1 VGLAQAGQSL
11 ALPESVVELD
21 LGLGE
26 VSAGAHHPCL
36 GLAGGQAYSAPGG
49 QLAMR
54 WKAADA
60 LKQQVPLLDYLQAQ
74 HWQPSRRISGG
85 RLMGLCPLHADCRPS
100 FLVNPS
106 KNLFYCYGCGRGGDV
121 IRFAELYHG
130 LRFGETVAHLQRWS
144 GVGSLLEHVRKFY
157 QVQLHRHPEAV
168 AYLHQRG
175 LHQPEV
181 IDQLQ
186 IGYAPGRC
194 LRREFMSLGYPLDY
208 LQQVGLVNAEGQ
220 DTFTHRIVFPL
231 AGNLYG
237 RSIGSAAPHRF
248 LPGGKGGLYGWEQ
261 VRRCPE
267 IILVEGLFDLAVLW
281 QAGFR
286 NVTSALGNYL
296 NAIQIRQLGEGAGGE
311 GTTRTIYLAFDSDPN
326 GSGQQAAQRMSRRLW
341 AQGMTALRLEM
352 PDGHDP
358 NSFFVHGGDAPQFQR
373 LLEQA
378 RP

>member
-1 VGLAQAGQSL
+1 
-11 ALPESVVELD
+11 
-21 LGLGE
+21 
-26 VSAGAHHPCL
+26 
-36 GLAGGQAYSAPGG
+36 
-49 QLAMR
+49 MR
-54 WKAADA
+54 WKAANA

-74 HWQPSRRISGG
+74 NWQPSRRISGG
-85 RLMGLCPLHADCRPS
+85 RLMGLCPLHADGQPS

-144 GVGSLLEHVRKFY
+144 GVGSLLEHVREFY

-175 LHQPEV
+175 VHQPEV

-208 LQQVGLVNAEGQ
+208 LQQAGLVNAEGQ
-220 DTFTHRIVFPL
+220 DTFTRRVVFPL

-248 LPGGKGGLYGWEQ
+248 LPGGKGGLYGWEK

-311 GTTRTIYLAFDSDPN
+311 GTTRTIYLAFDSDSN

-341 AQGMTALRLEM
+341 AQGMTALRLEL
-352 PDGHDP
+352 PEGHDP
-358 NSFFVHGGDAPQFQR
+358 NSFFVQGGDAPQFQR